1 MSLGNAIGAPF
12 GKAGDDLY
20 NILRTPNG
28 DLHYTMLHYD
38 FTDASTIYQDQA
50 GTTRINANDQ
60 YIRHIFNKATY
71 PAYEY
76 VDPNI
81 GGSPFDSGLP
91 GDDTAIGRH
100 MVSIAD
106 SDAGSPQYK
115 TNVDGIGINGAYF
128 NGSTN
133 GMYCNSAS
141 LALGARRE
149 PNVFTI
155 LGGNTSTDRNSY
167 FIVLKGTGN
176 VTSDETV
183 FSHTGQT
190 SAATCG
196 GGTISNESLQL
207 TASDDDY
214 DWIMNSGGSSVTH
227 ASGINATTDI
237 ELWTIYND
245 NAGSVCG
252 LYRNGDTSDGVA
264 NLSPTNYIINGLS
277 LEGGGDACM
286 SFALGCSVNNV
297 PAFSQHWEGYIFEIL
312 CVSDMGD
319 AAGLAKRTQIETF
332 LKNKYNIS

>member
-1 MSLGNAIGAPF
+1 MSLGSSTGSPF
-12 GKAGDDLY
+12 NSGGGNDLY

-28 DLHYTMLHYD
+28 DQYTIMLHYD
-38 FTDASTIYQDQA
+38 FTDNTTIYQDQA
-50 GTTRINANDQ
+50 GTTRVDTNDQ
-60 YIRHIFNKATY
+60 YIRHIKNKSVY

-91 GDDTAIGRH
+91 SDNSPIGRH

-115 TNVDGIGINGAYF
+115 TNVDGTGMNGAYF
-128 NGSTN
+128 NGSTS

-141 LALGARRE
+141 TALGARFA
-149 PNVFTI
+149 PSIFSAI
-155 LGGNTSTDRNSY
+155 GGNVVTDRQAY

-176 VTSDETV
+176 VSSDETV

-190 SAATCG
+190 TASACGATV
-196 GGTISNESLQL
+196 SNESLQL

-214 DWIMNSGGSSVTH
+214 DWIMNSGGSSVTN
-227 ASGINATTDI
+227 ASNINATTNI

-245 NAGSVCG
+245 NAGSICG
-252 LYRNGDTSDGVA
+252 LYRNGDTSDGVI
-264 NLSPTNYIINGLS
+264 NLAPTSYPINGVTLA
-277 LEGGGDACM
+277 GGGNACL

-297 PAFSQHWEGYIFEIL
+297 PAFSQHWEGHIFEIL
-312 CVSDMGD
+312 CISDLD
-319 AAGLAKRTQIETF
+319 TLTRRTEIETF